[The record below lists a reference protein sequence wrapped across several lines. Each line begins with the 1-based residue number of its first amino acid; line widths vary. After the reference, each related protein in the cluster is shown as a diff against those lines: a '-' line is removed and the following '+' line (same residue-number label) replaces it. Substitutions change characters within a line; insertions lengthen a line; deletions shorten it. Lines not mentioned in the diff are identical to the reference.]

1 MKVFI
6 TSRSGSSSS
15 SSYSSARRGPT
26 QSQGAPIPIYW
37 VHNRSPW
44 LSSATTA
51 FTAKIAAN
59 TAKIAANAG
68 ATKMRMELLSRRQ
81 HHHHLAALKARL
93 LLDLG
98 DLGGVVLDTVEQ
110 LVAQLLVRHFPA
122 AEAQRH
128 LDLVA
133 FLEEALH
140 RAHLHVVIVIV
151 DHRPEFYLLD
161 LDHFLFLAGFSRLL
175 LRLVFVFAVVEKFG
189 NGRD

>member
-26 QSQGAPIPIYW
+26 QSQGAPIPIYL

-51 FTAKIAAN
+51 F

-81 HHHHLAALKARL
+81 HHHHLAAFEAGL

-110 LVAQLLVRHFPA
+110 LIAQLLVRHFPA

-189 NGRD
+189 NGR